1 MMIIKDK
8 NFTRVADSIKPDAR
22 KRVSLPKSIVG
33 EDVMYNVYSNSLG
46 QIILDPQ
53 VTIPTS
59 EIWLFNN
66 KEALEMIKEGMAQEK
81 SVNLGSFAQYAED
94 AA

>member
-1 MMIIKDK
+1 MIIKDK

-22 KRVSLPKSIVG
+22 KRVSLPKSVVG
-33 EDVMYNVYSNSLG
+33 ENIMYHVYSNSLG

-53 VTIPTS
+53 VAIPAS
-59 EIWLFNN
+59 EVWLFNN
-66 KEALEMIKEGMAQEK
+66 KEALDMVKEGMAQEE
-81 SVNLGSFAQYAED
+81 SINLGSFARYVED